1 MKYILLI
8 ALILGISSY
17 NGNEQFVWNYLRN
30 SGLTKAGAAGM
41 MGNLYAESGIN
52 SVIYQNSY
60 KGRIGWTDQQYVDY
74 VNSGAYS
81 EYSFVHDAVG
91 FGLAQWTYY
100 TRKQALI
107 NTCRGQIGDMG
118 CQLRYLK
125 SELAYYFP
133 GVNSLLKSSSSVRD
147 CALKVLFEFENP
159 ADQGSGVQ
167 NYRVSLAQGYY
178 NTFAGGS
185 SPDPTPTPTPGP
197 SGNTYTVQAGDTLSA
212 IAMRFGTTVAV
223 LCQLN
228 NIANPNYI
236 YVGQVLRLP

>member
-91 FGLAQWTYY
+91 FGLA
-100 TRKQALI
+100 
-107 NTCRGQIGDMG
+107 
-118 CQLRYLK
+118 
-125 SELAYYFP
+125 
-133 GVNSLLKSSSSVRD
+133 
-147 CALKVLFEFENP
+147 
-159 ADQGSGVQ
+159 
-167 NYRVSLAQGYY
+167 
-178 NTFAGGS
+178 
-185 SPDPTPTPTPGP
+185 
-197 SGNTYTVQAGDTLSA
+197 
-212 IAMRFGTTVAV
+212 
-223 LCQLN
+223 
-228 NIANPNYI
+228 
-236 YVGQVLRLP
+236 

>member
-1 MKYILLI
+1 MKYILLL
-8 ALILGISSY
+8 ALILGAYSQTAY
-17 NGNEQFVWNYLRN
+17 ERQVWNHLVGA
-30 SGLTKAGAAGM
+30 GLTKAGAAGL
-41 MGNLYAESGIN
+41 MGNLYAESGIQ
-52 SVIYQNSY
+52 SVIYENAY
-60 KGRIGWTDQQYVDY
+60 KSKIGLSDQEYVDW
-74 VNSGAYS
+74 VNSGRYS
-81 EYSFVHDAVG
+81 ENDFIYDAVG

-100 TRKQALI
+100 TRKQALL

-133 GVNSLLKSSSSVRD
+133 GVNSLLKSSNSVRD

-159 ADQGSGVQ
+159 ADQSVSVQ
-167 NYRVSLAQGYY
+167 NYRASLAQGYY

-185 SPDPTPTPTPGP
+185 SPDPTPDPTP
-197 SGNTYTVQAGDTLSA
+197 SGKTYVVQAGDTLSA
-212 IAMRFGTTVAV
+212 IAYRFGTTVAV

-228 NIANPNYI
+228 NISNPNYI

>member
-100 TRKQALI
+100 TRKQALF
-107 NTCRGQIGDMG
+107 NTCRGRIGDLG
-118 CQLRYLK
+118 CQCQYLIW
-125 SELAYYFP
+125 ELQVYFP
-133 GVNSLLKSSSSVRD
+133 RINSLLRSSSDVRT
-147 CALKVLFEFENP
+147 CAVRVLTEFERP
-159 ADQGSGVQ
+159 ADMGPGVQ
-167 NYRVSLAQGYY
+167 NQRTNYAYAYY
-178 NTFAGGS
+178 NG
-185 SPDPTPTPTPGP
+185 
-197 SGNTYTVQAGDTLSA
+197 
-212 IAMRFGTTVAV
+212 
-223 LCQLN
+223 
-228 NIANPNYI
+228 
-236 YVGQVLRLP
+236 LP